1 MKKFFLFLLLVPAM
15 LVQAATEITC
25 QQARTYA
32 LSVSDN
38 YVLYNDGEIFVV
50 QGYVTAIQYAWSS
63 TYKNITFWMADTQ
76 NGGKIIE
83 AFKCVANTQAEAPN
97 VGALVRVTGSL
108 TKYYSTPEFAAGCT
122 CEIIDNG
129 IPPINLGHKTIAE
142 FIALANTKD
151 TCILTAAVTNI
162 VDVQRGNFHINDG
175 TDSVYVYG
183 MPNFAS
189 YGIEEGDTVT
199 IAGIYQLYGT
209 THEVTGAR
217 YISHVHPV
225 VEVPVEMLRVCAQN
239 LENYYYNY
247 NLSSRPKYNDA
258 EGFRVKT
265 QKIVNAMLDIDADI
279 YAFCEVEATPI
290 VLEQLADSMNMHAGA
305 AGRYAAVYDGI
316 DYTWYDG
323 ISDNQIKS
331 GFIYRTDKV
340 ATVGSNTS
348 AVGGNGYY
356 AHTMRI
362 QAFKQLVNNEKFIV
376 SMNHFKAKDSSS
388 DQGEAMRQINA
399 NNLVSAVSDL
409 AADPDILI
417 LGDLNCE
424 VNEAPIQT
432 IINAG
437 FEEQLLKY
445 NSDAWSHCYD
455 GGELIDHAL
464 ANPSMAEQ
472 IVDAHVEHIC
482 AYKCNSSVT
491 QGMSWSDHDPYVIE
505 MCLGKKPDFTAV
517 ENVVST
523 ELNAQKILRNGQI
536 VIIRSG
542 VEYTITGQRVY

>member
-1 MKKFFLFLLLVPAM
+1 MKKFFLFLFLIPAM

-63 TYKNITFWMADTQ
+63 TYKNITFWMADTE

-83 AFKCVANTQAEAPN
+83 AFKCVANTQADAPN
-97 VGALVRVTGSL
+97 VGALVRVTGQL

-162 VDVQRGNFHINDG
+162 VDVQRGNFHIYDG
-175 TDSVYVYG
+175 TDSAYVYG

-189 YGIEEGDTVT
+189 YGIDEGDTVT

-247 NLSSRPKYNDA
+247 DLSSRPDYNDA

-265 QKIVNAMLDIDADI
+265 QKIVNAMLTIDADI
-279 YAFCEVEATPI
+279 YAFCEVEAKPI
-290 VLEQLADSMNMHAGA
+290 VLQQLADSMNRYADV

-316 DYTWYDG
+316 DYTWTEG
-323 ISDNQIKS
+323 MSDNQLKS

-340 ATVGSNTS
+340 TTYGSNTG
-348 AVGGNGYY
+348 AVSGNGYY

-362 QAFKQLVNNEKFIV
+362 QTFKQLVNNEKFII
-376 SMNHFKAKDSSS
+376 SMNHFKAKLGE
-388 DQGEAMRQINA
+388 DQGEPMRQINA
-399 NNLVSAVSDL
+399 NNLVNAVSNL
-409 AADPDILI
+409 SADPDILI

-432 IINAG
+432 ILNAG

-445 NSDAWSHCYD
+445 NPNAWSHCY
-455 GGELIDHAL
+455 GSGELIDHVL

-472 IVDAHVEHIC
+472 IVDARVVHIC
-482 AYKCNSSVT
+482 AHWCNNAVSAED
-491 QGMSWSDHDPYVIE
+491 SWSDHDPYVVE
-505 MCLGKKPDFTAV
+505 MYLGKKPETTPV

-523 ELNAQKILRNGQI
+523 EPQAQKILRNGQI

>member
-1 MKKFFLFLLLVPAM
+1 MKKFFLFLFLIPAM

-32 LSVSDN
+32 LSVSA
-38 YVLYNDGEIFVV
+38 NDELHNNGEMYVV

-76 NGGKIIE
+76 NGGKVIE

-97 VGALVRVTGSL
+97 VGALVRVTGQL

-151 TCILTAAVTNI
+151 TCILTAAVTRI
-162 VDVQRGNFHINDG
+162 VDVQRGNFHIYDG
-175 TDSVYVYG
+175 TDSAYVYG
-183 MPNFAS
+183 MSYFSS

-247 NLSSRPKYNDA
+247 DLSSRPDYNDA

-265 QKIVNAMLDIDADI
+265 QKIVNAMLTIDADI
-279 YAFCEVEATPI
+279 YAFCEVEAKPI
-290 VLEQLADSMNMHAGA
+290 VLQQLADSMNRYADV

-316 DYTWYDG
+316 DYTWTEG
-323 ISDNQIKS
+323 MSDNQLKS

-340 ATVGSNTS
+340 ATYGSNTG
-348 AVGGNGYY
+348 AVSGNGYY

-362 QAFKQLVNNEKFIV
+362 QTFKQLVNNEKFII
-376 SMNHFKAKDSSS
+376 SMNHFKAKLGE
-388 DQGEAMRQINA
+388 DQGESMRQINA
-399 NNLVSAVSDL
+399 NNLVTAVSNL
-409 AADPDILI
+409 SADPDILI

-432 IINAG
+432 ILNAG

-445 NSDAWSHCYD
+445 NPNAWSHCY
-455 GGELIDHAL
+455 GSGELIDHVL

-472 IVDAHVEHIC
+472 IVDARVVHIC
-482 AYKCNSSVT
+482 AHWCNNAVSSED
-491 QGMSWSDHDPYVIE
+491 SWSDHDPYVVE
-505 MCLGKKPDFTAV
+505 MYLGKKPDFTAV

-523 ELNAQKILRNGQI
+523 EPQAQKILRNGQI

>member
-1 MKKFFLFLLLVPAM
+1 MKKFFLFLFLVPAM
-15 LVQAATEITC
+15 LVQAQTQITC
-25 QQARTYA
+25 AEARTYA
-32 LSVSDN
+32 LSVSA
-38 YVLYNDGEIFVV
+38 NDELHNNGEMYVV

-97 VGALVRVTGSL
+97 VGALVRVTGQL

-151 TCILTAAVTNI
+151 TCILTGVVTNI
-162 VDVQRGNFHINDG
+162 ASTQYGNFHINDG
-175 TDSVYVYG
+175 TDSAYVYG
-183 MPNFAS
+183 MSYFSS

-247 NLSSRPKYNDA
+247 DLSSRPDYNDA

-265 QKIVNAMLDIDADI
+265 QKIVNAMLTIDADI
-279 YAFCEVEATPI
+279 YAFCEVEAKPI
-290 VLEQLADSMNMHAGA
+290 VLQQLADSMNRYADV

-316 DYTWYDG
+316 DYTWTEG
-323 ISDNQIKS
+323 MSDNQLKS

-340 ATVGSNTS
+340 ATYGSNTG
-348 AVGGNGYY
+348 AVSGNGYY

-362 QAFKQLVNNEKFIV
+362 QTFKQLVNNEKFII
-376 SMNHFKAKDSSS
+376 SMNHFKAKLGE
-388 DQGEAMRQINA
+388 DQGEPMRQINA
-399 NNLVSAVSDL
+399 NNLVNAVSNL
-409 AADPDILI
+409 SADPDILI

-432 IINAG
+432 ILNAG

-445 NSDAWSHCYD
+445 NPNAWSHCYD
-455 GGELIDHAL
+455 SGELIDHVL

-472 IVDAHVEHIC
+472 IVDARVVHIC
-482 AYKCNSSVT
+482 AHWCNNAVSSED
-491 QGMSWSDHDPYVIE
+491 SWSDHDPYVVE
-505 MCLGKKPDFTAV
+505 MYLGKKPETTPI

-523 ELNAQKILRNGQI
+523 EPQAQKILRNGQI